1 MANILIADD
10 DDILVDMIA
19 HRLRSAGHTVTA
31 AADGEEALQM
41 VGHAK
46 PDLIVLDSMM
56 PVLSG
61 MEVLTALSQQSDM
74 VNIPVLF
81 LSARKGENDIVSAL
95 AAGASDYLTKPFI
108 PQELLT
114 RITVQLK
121 RRGGFAEPSN

>member
-19 HRLRSAGHTVTA
+19 HRLRSAGHTITV

-41 VGHAK
+41 VASAR

-56 PVLSG
+56 PVMSG
-61 MEVLTALSQQSDM
+61 MEVMKSLAQKDETA
-74 VNIPVLF
+74 NIPVLF

-121 RRGGFAEPSN
+121 RRDGFAELST

>member
-10 DDILVDMIA
+10 DDILVDMIVR
-19 HRLRSAGHTVTA
+19 RLHSAGHVVA
-31 AADGEEALQM
+31 SAADGEEALQM
-41 VGHAK
+41 VATAK

-61 MEVLTALSQQSDM
+61 MEVLNALAQKADTA
-74 VNIPVLF
+74 NIPVLF

-121 RRGGFAEPSN
+121 RRTGFVDAST